1 MRENPLGVA
10 LIKCFFCGKDK
21 GIVMNTRLHPA
32 LACRVEEMNGK
43 AIDKEPCDKCKEL
56 MKQGIMFCS
65 VRDGEKGDNPYRT
78 GNLCVIKEE
87 ACEKMF
93 DADFFKHI
101 QKSRFAF
108 VEDNMWYKMGFPVKE
123 VACH

>member
-32 LACRVEEMNGK
+32 MACRVEEINGK
-43 AIDKEPCDKCKEL
+43 AIDKEPCEECKEL

-65 VRDGEKGDNPYRT
+65 VRDGESGDNPY
-78 GNLCVIKEE
+78 
-87 ACEKMF
+87 
-93 DADFFKHI
+93 
-101 QKSRFAF
+101 
-108 VEDNMWYKMGFPVKE
+108 
-123 VACH
+123 